1 MKEQKNSMAKE
12 NVATGVSSTIGAAVG
27 VVAGNMVTEE
37 ISASEVHNVPGDDV
51 PVVESNTAGTHTTPA
66 EEYHPVV
73 EDVTPVPEPTPEPE
87 PIPEPEPEPM
97 PEPEPEPTP
106 VVNPDPNVSV
116 LAYQTVTNED
126 GSLSDVA
133 LVDVNGQSMVVVDG
147 DRDGLADVMAADVNG
162 NGVLDDGELYDLS
175 DQNVEM
181 SVFQDAYL
189 AGQNGGGYIEAQAE
203 GPDYVNNADV
213 DNYMA

>member
-1 MKEQKNSMAKE
+1 MKEQTNSMAKE

-37 ISASEVHNVPGDDV
+37 INASEVHNVTGDDV
-51 PVVESNTAGTHTTPA
+51 PVVESDTADADTIPA
-66 EEYHPVV
+66 EEYYPEV
-73 EDVTPVPEPTPEPE
+73 EDVTPVSEPM
-87 PIPEPEPEPM
+87 PEPEPM
-97 PEPEPEPTP
+97 PGPEPEPTP

-126 GSLSDVA
+126 GSLSDMA
-133 LVDVNGQSMVVVDG
+133 LVDVNGQSMVVVDA
-147 DRDGLADVMAADVNG
+147 DRDGLADVMVADLNG
-162 NGVLDDGELYDLS
+162 NGVLDDGEIYDVS
-175 DQNVEM
+175 NQNVNM
-181 SVFQDAYL
+181 NVFHDAYL

>member
-181 SVFQDAYL
+181 SVFHDAYL
-189 AGQNGGGYIEAQAE
+189 AGQNDGGYIEAQAE